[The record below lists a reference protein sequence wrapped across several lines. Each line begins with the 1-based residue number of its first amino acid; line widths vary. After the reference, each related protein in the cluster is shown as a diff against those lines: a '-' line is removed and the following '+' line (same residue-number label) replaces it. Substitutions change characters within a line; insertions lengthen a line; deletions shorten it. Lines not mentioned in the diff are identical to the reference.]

1 MEKKTRLKRIILIIS
16 VVLIAVA
23 GVVLAAKTALNK
35 MESNLEGLVQL
46 DVMDVDLMLI
56 SDGTYTGE
64 YSAVPVSARVS
75 VTIKEHRIESIEL
88 LEHNH
93 GQGDGAEVIPSIVVE
108 KQTLQIDSVSGA
120 TYSSKV
126 ILKAIEN
133 ALQNSID

>member
-1 MEKKTRLKRIILIIS
+1 MEKKTRLKRRILIIA

-35 MESNLEGLVQL
+35 MESNLEGLMQL
-46 DVMDVDLMLI
+46 DVTDVELTLI
-56 SDGTYTGE
+56 ADGAYTGE
-64 YSAVPVSARVS
+64 YSALPVSAKVN
-75 VTIKEHRIESIEL
+75 VTIKDHRIESIEL

-93 GQGDGAEVIPSIVVE
+93 GQGDGAEIIPSIVVE
-108 KQTLQIDSVSGA
+108 KQSLQIDTISGA